1 MSITALLGSVGP
13 VAKLLLKG
21 LTLVDP
27 KTRDWVH
34 KRKALEYGEK
44 YIRCNEEL
52 RRLEDKLG
60 NVGLDRKETR
70 RLKNRRRYLRYF
82 GDWFFKYD

>member
-1 MSITALLGSVGP
+1 MSVMALLGSVGP

-21 LTLVDP
+21 LELIDP

-34 KRKALEYGEK
+34 KRRALEYAEK

-52 RRLEDKLG
+52 RRLEEKLG
-60 NVGLDRKETR
+60 NVGLSRKEAR
-70 RLKNRRRYLRYF
+70 RLGNRRKYLRYF
-82 GDWFFKYD
+82 GNWFFKYD